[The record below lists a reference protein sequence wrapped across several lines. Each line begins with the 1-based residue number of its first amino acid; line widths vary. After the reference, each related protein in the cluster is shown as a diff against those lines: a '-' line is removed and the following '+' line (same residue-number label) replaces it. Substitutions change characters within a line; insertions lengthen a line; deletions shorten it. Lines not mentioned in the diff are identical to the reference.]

1 MTMQTI
7 LKVSDFHISDDLSL
21 PSVLTFR
28 RLVETTNPDILILE
42 ELFDPWQ
49 SSWDKILSTKSH
61 HVIEELAWRRY
72 LESKKTIYL
81 KGNHDWSAKPDYL
94 HYTELCTRYQVG
106 DILFLHGWEFAFDW
120 QIISPF
126 AFWVAKHHPD
136 WAIHIYHLLY
146 GHKKTP
152 GALKHHQTRDDWNTK
167 IGLIHLKAQEY
178 AIKQGVRLVVG
189 HTHCPTPFN
198 GIFADSGDWLDS
210 FSYILVNKQGK
221 IELKYL

>member
-1 MTMQTI
+1 MTMPTI
-7 LKVSDFHISDDLSL
+7 LKASDFHISDDLSL

-49 SSWDKILSTKSH
+49 SSWDKILATKSH
-61 HVIEELAWRRY
+61 HVIEELAWHRY

-94 HYTELCTRYQVG
+94 HYAELCNRYQVG
-106 DILFLHGWEFAFDW
+106 DILFLHGWEFSDW
-120 QIISPF
+120 QIIHPF
-126 AFWVAKHHPD
+126 AFWFAQHHPS
-136 WAIHIYHLLY
+136 WAIKLYRLLY

-178 AIKQGVRLVVG
+178 AIKQGVRLIIG
-189 HTHCPTPFN
+189 HTHCPLPWN
-198 GIFADSGDWLDS
+198 GLIADSGDMLDS
-210 FSYILVNKQGK
+210 MSFILVRGDK
-221 IELKYL
+221 IELCYL

>member
-1 MTMQTI
+1 MTMPTI
-7 LKVSDFHISDDLSL
+7 LKASDFHISDDLSL

-28 RLVETTNPDILILE
+28 SLVETSKPEILILE
-42 ELFDPWQ
+42 ELFDPWKDG
-49 SSWDKILSTKSH
+49 WDKILSTKSH
-61 HVIEELAWRRY
+61 QVIQLMAKHRLQDGQE
-72 LESKKTIYL
+72 TIYL
-81 KGNHDWSAKPDYL
+81 KGNHDWSAKSDYL

-126 AFWVAKHHPD
+126 AFWIAKHHPD

-146 GHKKTP
+146 GHTKTP
-152 GALKHHQTRDDWNTK
+152 GSLKHHQTRDDWNRK
-167 IGLIHLKAQEY
+167 IGLIHLKAMDY
-178 AIKQGVRLVVG
+178 AIKNGVRLVVG

-198 GIFADSGDWLDS
+198 GIFADSGDMIDS
-210 FSYILVNKQGK
+210 FSYIWIHQNK